1 MAWSAAISKLQVIR
15 CSHYLAQHGDT
26 DERGCFRPENEGLRK
41 ANESYQRAPERL
53 AMTVDRY
60 LKAGLDLAR
69 GIDLASAMSEP
80 DPERRAALLRQ
91 AGIEEDE

>member
-26 DERGCFRPENEGLRK
+26 DERGCFRPEK
-41 ANESYQRAPERL
+41 
-53 AMTVDRY
+53 
-60 LKAGLDLAR
+60 
-69 GIDLASAMSEP
+69 
-80 DPERRAALLRQ
+80 RQ